1 MNWYKFSQ
9 LESNWWV
16 RFYEHLTRTFR
27 FLFNE
32 KNIRIDESSWSSG
45 NDGNHLFFSFS
56 SYLNNKKYR
65 SQIQLQF
72 NEKVSGGEWQGSNL
86 VSLKNMNT
94 DKMTRIF
101 WFVLS
106 NDINKNMSI
115 NNSELVGRGYL
126 LNQDATP
133 YNVAHSILDSILND
147 TDDDTGGG
155 GNDEETD
162 PFVPDDSQEEY
173 EPSFARTK

>member
-1 MNWYKFSQ
+1 
-9 LESNWWV
+9 
-16 RFYEHLTRTFR
+16 
-27 FLFNE
+27 
-32 KNIRIDESSWSSG
+32 
-45 NDGNHLFFSFS
+45 
-56 SYLNNKKYR
+56 
-65 SQIQLQF
+65 
-72 NEKVSGGEWQGSNL
+72 
-86 VSLKNMNT
+86 MNT

-133 YNVAHSILDSILND
+133 YNVAHAILDSILND